1 MRVGVLTGTGTYTL
15 PGAGDAGPEAVITVH
30 GDVPVTRLDVRM

>member
-15 PGAGDAGPEAVITVH
+15 PGAGEGSLERVITWETSSTE
-30 GDVPVTRLDVRM
+30 GPL